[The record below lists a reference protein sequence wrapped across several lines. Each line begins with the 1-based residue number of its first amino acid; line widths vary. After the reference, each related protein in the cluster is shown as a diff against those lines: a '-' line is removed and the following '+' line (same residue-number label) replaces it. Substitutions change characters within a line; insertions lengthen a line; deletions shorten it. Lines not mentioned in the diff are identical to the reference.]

1 MINISII
8 VISWVGQMIS
18 FLDQHS
24 GAMIAIFTAIYVI
37 GTLLMWWEMR
47 KSRIRLDEPNIQV
60 SFEPQKRWGNFFDLI
75 IKSLGNTPVY
85 DLKFEID
92 PKELKTLGDRKLED
106 LNLFQ
111 RTIPVFGIGEEL
123 RTFAIAY
130 LGYIHSNQ
138 PKQFSI
144 TVAYKTKNGKCK
156 TQKYDFDMEIYR
168 GMSTSSEKSLNEVV
182 DQIEKLN
189 KNLEKLV
196 KK

>member
-1 MINISII
+1 MIN
-8 VISWVGQMIS
+8 

-24 GAMIAIFTAIYVI
+24 GAIIAIFTAIYVI

-47 KSRIRLDEPNIQV
+47 KSRIRLDEPNIQI

-75 IKSLGNTPVY
+75 IKNLGNSPVY

-92 PKELKTLGDRKLED
+92 PKGLKTLGDRKLED
-106 LNLFQ
+106 LNLFR

-123 RTFAIAY
+123 RTFAITY
-130 LGYIHSNQ
+130 PSYIHSDQ

-144 TVAYKTKNGKCK
+144 ITKYKTKNGEWK
-156 TQKYDFDMEIYR
+156 TQKYDFDMEVYK
-168 GMSTSSEKSLNEVV
+168 GMSASSEKSLNEVI
-182 DQIEKLN
+182 DQIEKIN

-196 KK
+196 KI